1 MESALPRQI
10 NNALREGVVTEV
22 DHGRALCRVRSG
34 EVHTN
39 FIPWLSLAG
48 NVIAWAPPSVGEQVL
63 ILCSDGDLA
72 NAVAV
77 RGLYSE
83 QFPAPANAADVTV
96 IRFGDGAVVSYDSAA
111 HVLSAEL
118 PAGGSMHITADGGLT
133 ISGPVTIDGATE
145 ITGNVKITGK
155 AEVTE
160 DVVGGGV
167 SLKSHKHSA
176 VQSGGGTSG
185 PPA

>member
-1 MESALPRQI
+1 
-10 NNALREGVVTEV
+10 
-22 DHGRALCRVRSG
+22 
-34 EVHTN
+34 
-39 FIPWLSLAG
+39 
-48 NVIAWAPPSVGEQVL
+48 
-63 ILCSDGDLA
+63 
-72 NAVAV
+72 
-77 RGLYSE
+77 
-83 QFPAPANAADVTV
+83 
-96 IRFGDGAVVSYDSAA
+96 
-111 HVLSAEL
+111 
-118 PAGGSMHITADGGLT
+118 MHITADGGLT